1 MNGDLT
7 TRVLAEDSYLR
18 KQLAAS
24 KLQGQQAIQLIYR
37 AILIRSAKDAELA
50 EITAVMKAAS
60 PTPEQD
66 LIWALLNSPEFLFY

>member
-18 KQLAAS
+18 KQFAAS

-37 AILIRSAKDAELA
+37 AILIRFAKEGELA
-50 EITAVMKAAS
+50 EITAVMKAS
-60 PTPEQD
+60 PTPEHD
-66 LIWALLNSPEFLFY
+66 LIWALLNSPEFLFNQ